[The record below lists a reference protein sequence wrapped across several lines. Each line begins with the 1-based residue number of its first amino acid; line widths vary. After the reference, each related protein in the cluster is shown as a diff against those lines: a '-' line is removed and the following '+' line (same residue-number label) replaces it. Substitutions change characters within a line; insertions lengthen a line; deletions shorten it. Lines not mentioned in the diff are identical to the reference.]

1 MAATNPRVRQDVAVV
16 ELDGEAVIYDQRH
29 NEFHHL
35 NPAAT
40 LIYRLC
46 DGTATITELAANVA
60 EAAQRPAREVEGELR
75 ALLRELREAQL
86 LEDAPPAPRRKRT
99 AVNG

>member
-1 MAATNPRVRQDVAVV
+1 MAVV

-46 DGTATITELAANVA
+46 DGTATVKELAANVA
-60 EAAQRPAREVEGELR
+60 AAVHRPTGEVERELR
-75 ALLRELREAQL
+75 ALLRELRNAQL
-86 LEDAPPAPRRKRT
+86 LEDAHLAPRKRRT
-99 AVNG
+99 AVDG